1 MALKRKKK
9 ITLKTLI
16 LWFIANTV
24 FSGILGHII
33 SLFLSGQVMG
43 QIILMSVLFGN
54 VVGFASGF
62 LALYILPLYRSLP
75 LFLDMLLRVITL
87 LAGGV
92 LVTVLVFLANPGFA
106 LIQKEFVLFM
116 ITLFSLI
123 ALIVGMII
131 YYYERM
137 RRELQKSYMELEIRR
152 DIEERLKELTAFS
165 ELQALK
171 AQINPHF
178 LFNTLNTIAALIP
191 VDPEKAETTV
201 HDLADLFRYT
211 LDTVERQFVPLSEE
225 LHFLDRYLS
234 IERVRFGDRL
244 RVERNI
250 APESKKAKIPPLIL
264 QPIVEN
270 ALRHGISQRKTGGTI
285 SITTDC
291 DDHACQVC
299 ISDDGPGIPEGKVE
313 EVLHSGRGL
322 KNVNERMH
330 NLYHESR
337 GVVIESSE
345 GKGTTFILTFPR
357 NRSEMKYEAED
368 HHC

>member
-1 MALKRKKK
+1 MAMKRKKR
-9 ITLKTLI
+9 ITPKSLI
-16 LWFIANTV
+16 LWFVANTV

-62 LALYILPLYRSLP
+62 LALYILPLYRPLP
-75 LFLDMLLRVITL
+75 LFVDMILRVVTL
-87 LAGGV
+87 LTAGMI
-92 LVTVLVFLANPGFA
+92 VTVLVFMANPGFA
-106 LIQKEFVLFM
+106 LIQREFVLFM
-116 ITLFSLI
+116 IALFSLI
-123 ALIVGMII
+123 ALIIGMII

-137 RRELQKSYMELEIRR
+137 RRELEKSHIELEIRR

-191 VDPEKAETTV
+191 VDQEKAEATV

-211 LDTVERQFVPLSEE
+211 LDTAERQFVPLSEE
-225 LHFLDRYLS
+225 LHFLDRYLN
-234 IERVRFGDRL
+234 IEKVRFGDRL
-244 RVERNI
+244 RVERSI
-250 APESKKAKIPPLIL
+250 DTESRRAKIPPLIL

-270 ALRHGISQRKTGGTI
+270 ALRHGIGQRKEGGTI
-285 SITTDC
+285 TITTAC
-291 DDHACQVC
+291 DVDACHVR
-299 ISDDGPGIPEGKVE
+299 ISDDGPGIPEEKLKD
-313 EVLHSGRGL
+313 VLHSGRGL
-322 KNVNERMH
+322 RNVNERLH
-330 NLYHESR
+330 NMYHESR

-345 GKGTTFILTFPR
+345 GKGTTFVLRFPR
-357 NRSEMKYEAED
+357 NRSELKYEAEN
-368 HHC
+368 HNC